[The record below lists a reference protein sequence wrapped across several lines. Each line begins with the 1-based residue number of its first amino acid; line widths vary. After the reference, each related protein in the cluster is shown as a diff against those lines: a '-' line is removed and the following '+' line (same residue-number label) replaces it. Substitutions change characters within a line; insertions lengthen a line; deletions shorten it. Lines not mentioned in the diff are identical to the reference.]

1 MEMCIVDNFKLIE
14 VHKVTSRSIRERERE
29 RERREREKRERE
41 GYM

>member
-29 RERREREKRERE
+29 REKRERRERERAICN
-41 GYM
+41 